1 MDPNRSGQTP
11 GSDPTNSPYGQE
23 QYGQNQYGQ
32 NQYGQSQPGPG
43 QYGQGQYE
51 QNQYGQSP
59 YGQNQ
64 YGQQPGHQ
72 GGMQGYPGGMQGY
85 PGGMQ
90 GNAAQGQKHKTTSI
104 VLGVVGLFIL
114 GIVLGPLALWQ
125 AGKAERLGVK
135 ATAGKVLGWIAIV
148 GSLIGMYV
156 LFSGSGQV

>member
-11 GSDPTNSPYGQE
+11 GSDPTNSPYGQD
-23 QYGQNQYGQ
+23 QYRQD
-32 NQYGQSQPGPG
+32 QYGQSQPGPG
-43 QYGQGQYE
+43 QYGQNQYE
-51 QNQYGQSP
+51 QNQYGQGQYGQSP
-59 YGQNQ
+59 YGQDQ
-64 YGQQPGHQ
+64 YGQQPGYQ
-72 GGMQGYPGGMQGY
+72 GGMQGY

>member
-11 GSDPTNSPYGQE
+11 GSDPTNSPYGQD
-23 QYGQNQYGQ
+23 QYRQD
-32 NQYGQSQPGPG
+32 QYGQSQPGPG
-43 QYGQGQYE
+43 QYGQNQYKQNQYGQG
-51 QNQYGQSP
+51 QYGQSP

-64 YGQQPGHQ
+64 YGQQPGYQ
-72 GGMQGYPGGMQGY
+72 GGMQGY

-148 GSLIGMYV
+148 GSLIGMYM

>member
-11 GSDPTNSPYGQE
+11 GSDPANSPYGE
-23 QYGQNQYGQ
+23 NQYGQDQYGQKPYGENQYGQNQPGPGQYSQNQPGPGQYSQNQYGQ
-32 NQYGQSQPGPG
+32 NQYGQQPG
-43 QYGQGQYE
+43 Y
-51 QNQYGQSP
+51 
-59 YGQNQ
+59 
-64 YGQQPGHQ
+64 Q
-72 GGMQGYPGGMQGY
+72 GGMQGYPGGMQG
-85 PGGMQ
+85 G
-90 GNAAQGQKHKTTSI
+90 AAQGQKHKTTSI

-156 LFSGSGQV
+156 IFTGGAQV

>member
-11 GSDPTNSPYGQE
+11 GSDPTNSPYGQD
-23 QYGQNQYGQ
+23 
-32 NQYGQSQPGPG
+32 QYGQSQPGPG
-43 QYGQGQYE
+43 QYGQNQYE
-51 QNQYGQSP
+51 QNQYGQGQYGQSP
-59 YGQNQ
+59 YGQDQ
-64 YGQQPGHQ
+64 YGQQPGYQ
-72 GGMQGYPGGMQGY
+72 GGMQGY